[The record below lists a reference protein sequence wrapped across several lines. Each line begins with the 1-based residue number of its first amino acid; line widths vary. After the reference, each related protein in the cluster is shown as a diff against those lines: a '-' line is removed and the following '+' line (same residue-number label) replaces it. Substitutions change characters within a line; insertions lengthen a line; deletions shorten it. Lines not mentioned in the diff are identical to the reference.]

1 MDNFSDH
8 YLKSTLNQLNNL
20 KKEIEN
26 IENLYNKLNA
36 KLSNI
41 KSLSDSSNNFKKV
54 IENFISWI
62 NKFNKK
68 NEDNI
73 EKKNEFNDNLKNIF
87 EKFISK
93 YAKDNIDE
101 INKTFENMKMIY
113 EDIIDGFD
121 PSNNS
126 LNEIINIHFKNN
138 NSSDKS
144 TNEMEEEFDK
154 LLHKDNKDYSNFY
167 GENEKK
173 SEKKCDKDLICNK
186 CNSKEAIYFCEN
198 HCNMYF
204 CEDCYHDIK
213 NYEILQNHKFKRI
226 DEAKD
231 EIEEEKKKFI
241 QSFVKIFKFYLLK
254 CNYILK
260 NKNYNFVDPKTF
272 KKFKYPSLQSQN
284 FEDLEIQKKFLE
296 EINEVENTIR
306 VKIDIKKSI
315 NEEDVNY
322 IIINELENIFKNKK
336 VHIGYGIN
344 DMDDDFFEEKLV
356 YGENN
361 NNNSKSNSGNNSISF
376 SENDDAP
383 LDEFN
388 SIKKKF
394 LYIINII
401 KTQNYDFNNNKFR
414 EIIIKQISE
423 KLSIDREKIFIKYNN
438 NILFLND
445 FIKTQEFSELKFK
458 DLRKYYP
465 NLPKLYE
472 FKLLIEGLILYE
484 YRIPKEKLDFNY
496 NFIIPNISLNNRRGK
511 EIYLPPYGW
520 YGIGLRVLNK
530 YKDNDWINKIDP
542 SSEWAVAYY
551 GFPKYLQEK
560 DVKNKIK
567 DILENNKFEMEENLQ
582 INFCHCWNKRLEGKR
597 VGNGFY
603 LSPNINL
610 VEGYSKAIFF
620 NKRKYK
626 IILMAKVLIKNIK
639 EPKHYNF
646 WIINEK
652 DDIRFYRLLIKE
664 AI

>member
-198 HCNMYF
+198 HCNM
-204 CEDCYHDIK
+204 
-213 NYEILQNHKFKRI
+213 
-226 DEAKD
+226 
-231 EIEEEKKKFI
+231 
-241 QSFVKIFKFYLLK
+241 
-254 CNYILK
+254 
-260 NKNYNFVDPKTF
+260 
-272 KKFKYPSLQSQN
+272 
-284 FEDLEIQKKFLE
+284 
-296 EINEVENTIR
+296 
-306 VKIDIKKSI
+306 
-315 NEEDVNY
+315 
-322 IIINELENIFKNKK
+322 
-336 VHIGYGIN
+336 
-344 DMDDDFFEEKLV
+344 
-356 YGENN
+356 
-361 NNNSKSNSGNNSISF
+361 
-376 SENDDAP
+376 
-383 LDEFN
+383 
-388 SIKKKF
+388 
-394 LYIINII
+394 
-401 KTQNYDFNNNKFR
+401 
-414 EIIIKQISE
+414 
-423 KLSIDREKIFIKYNN
+423 
-438 NILFLND
+438 
-445 FIKTQEFSELKFK
+445 
-458 DLRKYYP
+458 
-465 NLPKLYE
+465 
-472 FKLLIEGLILYE
+472 
-484 YRIPKEKLDFNY
+484 
-496 NFIIPNISLNNRRGK
+496 
-511 EIYLPPYGW
+511 
-520 YGIGLRVLNK
+520 
-530 YKDNDWINKIDP
+530 
-542 SSEWAVAYY
+542 
-551 GFPKYLQEK
+551 
-560 DVKNKIK
+560 
-567 DILENNKFEMEENLQ
+567 
-582 INFCHCWNKRLEGKR
+582 
-597 VGNGFY
+597 
-603 LSPNINL
+603 
-610 VEGYSKAIFF
+610 
-620 NKRKYK
+620 
-626 IILMAKVLIKNIK
+626 
-639 EPKHYNF
+639 
-646 WIINEK
+646 
-652 DDIRFYRLLIKE
+652 
-664 AI
+664 